1 MTHKLSG
8 VERIDSAAHLHPFSS
23 IEQVLD
29 EGPTIIA
36 SGAGCVLKDAA
47 GNSLYDAAAGL
58 WCVNVGHAR
67 TEIADAINRQVR
79 TLSYFHSFN
88 GMGNE
93 PAARLAARV
102 LELAPPEMRRVF
114 FGNSGSDAND
124 TTVKLVWYYNNL
136 RGKPQKKKIIARTRA
151 YHGVTVMA
159 GSLTGLPGVHR
170 LFDLPLAAVR
180 HVSCPDNYRFPER
193 GADFYAQEL
202 EELIRAEGPE
212 TVAAFFA
219 EPVMGTGGVLVP
231 PDGYFAAIADVLR
244 RHDVLLVS
252 DEVITGFGRIG
263 SWFGSQKFGFTP
275 DLITCAKGLT
285 SNYIPMSAVL
295 IGEKVWSEIE
305 TKRATAGVFGHGFTT
320 SAHPVAAAA
329 GLANLKI
336 LENEGLLAR
345 SERMGERLL
354 ERVRSKLAEHP
365 LVGDIRG
372 CGLMVGIEFVADK
385 PTKRSFNPAVGV
397 ARLIQ
402 RAALEEGVLVRALP
416 MNDVIALSPPLTID
430 EATIDQIAGRLA
442 AAVSKAQVRIP
453 AGAIGG

>member
-1 MTHKLSG
+1 MTRKISN
-8 VERIDSAAHLHPFSS
+8 VERADSTAHLHPFSS
-23 IEQVLD
+23 VEQIIE

-36 SGAGCVLKDAA
+36 SGAGCVLMDAA
-47 GNSLYDAAAGL
+47 GNPLYDAAAGL

-67 TEIADAINRQVR
+67 TEIADAINHQVR
-79 TLSYFHSFN
+79 TLSYFHTFN

-124 TTVKLVWYYNNL
+124 TAVKLVWYYNNL
-136 RGKPQKKKIIARTRA
+136 RGRSQKKKIIARTRA

-170 LFDLPLAAVR
+170 LFDLPMHMVR
-180 HVSCPDNYRFPER
+180 HVSCPDRYRFPER

-202 EELIRAEGPE
+202 DDLIRAEGPE
-212 TVAAFFA
+212 SVAAFFA

-231 PDGYFAAIADVLR
+231 PDGYFQAVGDVLR
-244 RHDVLLVS
+244 RHDVLLIS

-263 SWFGSQKFGFTP
+263 SWFGAQKFGFKP
-275 DLITCAKGLT
+275 DLMTCAKGLT

-305 TKRATAGVFGHGFTT
+305 AKRATVGIFGHGFTT
-320 SAHPVAAAA
+320 TAHPVAAAA
-329 GLANLKI
+329 GLANLHI
-336 LENEGLLAR
+336 IENEGLLAR
-345 SERMGERLL
+345 SERMGKRLL
-354 ERVRSKLAEHP
+354 KRLQSKLTDHS

-385 PTKRSFNPAVGV
+385 PTKRSFNPAAGV
-397 ARLIQ
+397 ARLMQ
-402 RAALEEGVLVRALP
+402 RVALEQGVLVRALP
-416 MNDVIALSPPLTID
+416 MNDVIALSPPLIID
-430 EATIDQIAGRLA
+430 EATIDQITDRLA
-442 AAVSKAQVRIP
+442 IAVSEAAARIP
-453 AGAIGG
+453 AAAFAG